1 MIIEIEFR
9 LNTSHQRIE
18 IAKIKLVKWKID
30 QKMKL
35 SNIVQ
40 KKEMKNKDQLKGL
53 NIK

>member
-30 QKMKL
+30 QK
-35 SNIVQ
+35 NEIV
-40 KKEMKNKDQLKGL
+40 KYSTEKGDE
-53 NIK
+53 K